1 MDGMLLSQ
9 HFQTHPYHF
18 SKYRWIPEIPMK
30 SSVSSPFP
38 DSLPSPYCSF
48 LWNPPC
54 HHDFRSN
61 PTNSHGI
68 ATKTTISSQF
78 PYIFPYISPW
88 NHHEIILHFPIF
100 QKKLP
105 GTQRFFPHLAPGA
118 PAARR
123 GGRLRSALRRLLSG
137 DAPRSA
143 AAGDGPLQPWA
154 FGVTGEAK
162 RIFKSSGIKQ
172 IKRP

>member
-1 MDGMLLSQ
+1 
-9 HFQTHPYHF
+9 
-18 SKYRWIPEIPMK
+18 MK
-30 SSVSSPFP
+30 SSSTSPF
-38 DSLPSPYCSF
+38 S
-48 LWNPPC
+48 
-54 HHDFRSN
+54 
-61 PTNSHGI
+61 
-68 ATKTTISSQF
+68 
-78 PYIFPYISPW
+78 
-88 NHHEIILHFPIF
+88 
-100 QKKLP
+100 KKLP